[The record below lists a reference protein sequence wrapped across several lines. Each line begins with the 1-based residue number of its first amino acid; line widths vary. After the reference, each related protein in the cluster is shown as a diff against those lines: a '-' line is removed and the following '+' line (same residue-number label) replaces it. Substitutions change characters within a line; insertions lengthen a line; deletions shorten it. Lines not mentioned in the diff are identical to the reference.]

1 MKQLD
6 LFTWADNRP
15 TAKVID
21 LMPAIIKNICAQ
33 PHPFP
38 RKDGKLVELRLRRKV
53 A

>member
-6 LFTWADNRP
+6 LFQWADSRP
-15 TAKVID
+15 SAEVID
-21 LMPAIIKNICAQ
+21 LMPAIIKRICAQ

-38 RKDGKLVELRLRRKV
+38 RKDGELVSLQSRRIV